1 MVDFVVVR
9 FEGIAHDKEIAA
21 VAGDGVPVDHVRE
34 IAGLKKA
41 DGA

>member
-9 FEGIAHDKEIAA
+9 FEGVAHDKEIAA
-21 VAGDGVPVDHVRE
+21 VAGDGVPVDYIRE
-34 IAGLKKA
+34 IAALKKA

>member
-1 MVDFVVVR
+1 MIDFVVISL
-9 FEGIAHDKEIAA
+9 EGVAHDKEIAA